1 MANTILDA
9 QTQKA
14 MKKTLLTGALFSLSQ
29 LLFAQSSV
37 TYSNLKVYKPGY
49 SYVDHYD
56 TVTTI
61 VPSAGGASQTWDYS
75 NLLSQT
81 RDTISY
87 LNVANTPHASM
98 FNTSTVSEYSTMDD
112 QYNYYTITT
121 DGIFVDNFYISGS
134 FIQGEK
140 IGKVSP
146 PLKFAP
152 LPFTFGSNWNY
163 TRTDD
168 SLQKGDGVMFDSTR
182 TTVTFDN
189 FSEVDA
195 YGSLK
200 TPVGLFSNTL
210 RLRTRVV
217 VTTLSEGKLK
227 ATGTWEELLSEET
240 VDTTYFFFADGAPV
254 LLISAEEKEEET
266 DPTVYR
272 ANYTTVLVPTGLD
285 EVFIPGKSLGAFP
298 NPSKGECQLS
308 GISEILSLTDMTG
321 KEVNYRASKLAENLF
336 QLQVEGNNTGLF
348 TAQVVTAQGL
358 KKALKLNV
366 VE

>member
-1 MANTILDA
+1 
-9 QTQKA
+9 

-29 LLFAQSSV
+29 LLLAQSSV
-37 TYSNLKVYKPGY
+37 TYANLKVYKPGY
-49 SYVDHYD
+49 SYVDHFD
-56 TVTTI
+56 TVTAI
-61 VPSAGGASQTWDYS
+61 VPGAGGANKTWDYS
-75 NLLSQT
+75 NLLSQE
-81 RDTISY
+81 RDSVSY
-87 LNVANTPHASM
+87 LNVAGTPHASM
-98 FNTSTVSEYSTMDD
+98 FNTSTVSEYSTADE
-112 QYNYYTITT
+112 QYNYYTVTT

-140 IGKVSP
+140 IGKVTP

-200 TPVGLFSNTL
+200 TPVGQFANTL

-217 VTTLSEGKLK
+217 ITTKSEAKLK
-227 ATGTWEELLSEET
+227 ATGTWEELLFEET
-240 VDTTYFFFADGAPV
+240 VDTTYFFFADGTPI
-254 LLISAEEKEEET
+254 LSIEAEEREEET
-266 DPTVYR
+266 DPLVYR
-272 ANYTTVLVPTGLD
+272 ASYTTVLVPTGLD
-285 EVFIPGKSLGAFP
+285 DVFVPGKSLGVFP
-298 NPSKGECQLS
+298 NPSRGECQLS

-321 KEVNYRASKLAENLF
+321 KQVNYRTSKVADNLF

-358 KKALKLNV
+358 KKAIKLNV